1 MHVCFAPWPKMR
13 FKVRQFMKTKGKEGL
28 GMLGRILFAPVA
40 AAAVTLCAL
49 CMTVAITETVK
60 GMAEAVEEVAEE
72 LCQ

>member
-1 MHVCFAPWPKMR
+1 
-13 FKVRQFMKTKGKEGL
+13 
-28 GMLGRILFAPVA
+28 MLGRILFAPIA

-72 LCQ
+72 LCE